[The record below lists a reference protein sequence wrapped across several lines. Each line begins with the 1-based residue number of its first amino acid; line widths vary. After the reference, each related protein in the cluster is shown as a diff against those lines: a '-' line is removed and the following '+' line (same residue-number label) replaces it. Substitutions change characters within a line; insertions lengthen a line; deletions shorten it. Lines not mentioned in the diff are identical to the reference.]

1 MKCIVCQADT
11 EVLESR
17 LSFDGLCVRRR
28 RRCCVRIGDP
38 HNFTSMEFSSA
49 VINDMASDA
58 RIKDTMARRL
68 RGFVRRAESER
79 IRSAVEALA
88 RTPISN
94 AAIAKEVKC
103 STTRV
108 RQIRKELDL

>member
-28 RRCCVRIGDP
+28 RRCVRIGDP

-58 RIKDTMARRL
+58 RIKDTVARRL

-108 RQIRKELDL
+108 RQIRKEIDL